1 MPQSSLN
8 MNKQIKQLSLFPNL
22 DDNLSEN
29 LYVIGNGFDIA
40 HNYPTRYAD
49 FREWLVANGI
59 SNLLH

>member
-22 DDNLSEN
+22 D
-29 LYVIGNGFDIA
+29 VIGNGFDIA